1 MIKKITLWTLYITF
15 AGLLI
20 FGAIYRTNDKA
31 QENEDPAQ
39 QIQASINTNGDANRN
54 GNQQNNPAEQPI
66 ALSLPADNPVV
77 PENQA
82 AQDPASHAS
91 ENPAKWLSLQ
101 GVVNSVDESSLVI
114 ILTDGSSLEISR
126 RPWRF
131 ALQLGF
137 STAPGN
143 QLLITGF
150 YENSEF
156 KPVTI
161 EDTTASVSVALRD
174 TSGQPLWSGDR
185 E

>member
-1 MIKKITLWTLYITF
+1 
-15 AGLLI
+15 
-20 FGAIYRTNDKA
+20 
-31 QENEDPAQ
+31 
-39 QIQASINTNGDANRN
+39 
-54 GNQQNNPAEQPI
+54 
-66 ALSLPADNPVV
+66 
-77 PENQA
+77 
-82 AQDPASHAS
+82 
-91 ENPAKWLSLQ
+91 
-101 GVVNSVDESSLVI
+101 
-114 ILTDGSSLEISR
+114 LTDGSSLEISR